1 MFLFASSTPVSPD
14 SDPTL
19 HTHSHALLESVHAG
33 LQKLVAVV
41 GSCQGLGGMEKFVG
55 GNQLGSEKFLAG
67 GMSGGGVRDGVGM
80 EGYSVEDSGS
90 ETLFR

>member
-33 LQKLVAVV
+33 LQKLMAVV
-41 GSCQGLGGMEKFVG
+41 GSWQGSGGVEKFVG

-67 GMSGGGVRDGVGM
+67 GMSGGGGGVRM